1 LKRDRV
7 KFFLGALPHNP
18 HIQNVALALYEAGAL
33 AAYRSGLVDNYR
45 HGWSRTVRKWIGATA
60 PRTARRLE
68 RRRITTIPDHLIHS
82 GRVWDGL
89 LMLAHAL
96 DLDPR
101 LQDILWESV
110 EHRFDDGCAAAL
122 ARAQCDG
129 FVGVEH
135 GCLESV
141 RAARSLGKR
150 VVVAFLSPHHETLRE
165 CVFGEYAKYPQ
176 LMTPYVERLLR
187 LMPRRT
193 ARKDEEARLA
203 DLVLTASRFTSQ
215 SLVKH
220 TGFDARKIMCIPLGG
235 PPPVARADLPESS
248 AGPVRFLYSGP
259 VSVRKGVHYL
269 LEAWRSIGAA
279 PHATLDLFGSMQL
292 PIEALEETARGVTFH
307 GHVAPS
313 DLRNAY
319 RAASVLVFPTL
330 CDGFGLVVQEALAQ
344 GVPVITTTNAGAAD
358 LIEDGRNGFVVAPA
372 NLAALAEKM
381 QWCIT
386 HPQEI
391 SRMRLAALETAQAWT
406 WNRFRESFRDNLR
419 TKFGPAAAGELPLS
433 A

>member
-1 LKRDRV
+1 M

-18 HIQNVALALYEAGAL
+18 HIQNVALALHEGGAL

-45 HGWSRTVRKWIGATA
+45 HGCSRTVRKWMGAAA

-68 RRRITTIPDHLIHS
+68 RRRIVTVPDNLIHS
-82 GRVWDGL
+82 DRMWDGL
-89 LMLAHAL
+89 LTLAHAL

-101 LQDILWESV
+101 LQDALWESV
-110 EHRFDDGCAAAL
+110 EKRFDERCAAAL
-122 ARAQCDG
+122 ALTPCDG
-129 FVGVEH
+129 FIGVEH
-135 GCLESV
+135 GCLESA
-141 RAARSLGKR
+141 RAARDLGKR
-150 VVVAFLSPHHETLRE
+150 VVVAFLSPHHETFRE
-165 CVFGEYAKYPQ
+165 CVFDEYAKYPQ

-203 DLVLTASRFTSQ
+203 DMIHTASRFTSQ
-215 SLVKH
+215 SIVKH
-220 TGFDARKIMCIPLGG
+220 AGVDERRIMCVPYGG
-235 PPPVARADLPESS
+235 PPPIARADLPESS

-269 LEAWRSIGAA
+269 FQAWHSIGAG
-279 PHATLDLFGSMQL
+279 PHATLDVFGSMQL
-292 PIEALEETARGVTFH
+292 PLEALGEATRGAMFH
-307 GHVAPS
+307 GHAAPS
-313 DLRNAY
+313 DLHGAY

-330 CDGFGLVVQEALAQ
+330 CDGFGLVVQEALAH

-358 LIEDGRNGFVVAPA
+358 LIQDGRNGFVVAPA
-372 NLAALAEKM
+372 NVEALAEKM

-386 HPQEI
+386 HPGEI
-391 SRMRLAALETAQAWT
+391 SRMRHAALETAQAWT
-406 WNRFRESFRDNLR
+406 WDRFRQTLRHDLR
-419 TKFGPAAAGELPLS
+419 TAFGPGAAGTLPLS